1 MDGLVSNFALVMGVT
16 GGSDDIKPVLL
27 AGLAGLAAGAFSMAA
42 GEYTSVASQS
52 EFALAQIDKER
63 REIERNGPAEQAELA
78 AMYVDKGVEEG
89 TARDAA
95 AQIHRDVDN
104 AVEVHAREEFG
115 VDPHDLASPR
125 LAAASSFV
133 AFALGALVPLLPLL
147 AGIEAVWPI
156 VVLSLIGLFACGAL
170 VTNNTSRSWWYGGVR
185 QLVLG
190 GEAAGVTYVIGDLP
204 GSNPGGPTPPG
215 GAPTGFFCP
224 GGAANPAPPRG
235 PVCATRDG
243 PL

>member
-1 MDGLVSNFALVMGVT
+1 MTEAIDHEHPDVTGGWLRPAVFGAMDGLVSNFALVMGVT
-16 GGSDDIKPVLL
+16 GGSDDTKPVLL

-115 VDPHDLASPR
+115 VDPHGLASPR

-147 AGIEAVWPI
+147 VGIEAVWPI

-170 VTNNTSRSWWYGGVR
+170 VTNITSRSWWYGGVR

-190 GEAAGVTYVIGDLP
+190 GVAAGVTYVIGDLV
-204 GSNPGGPTPPG
+204 
-215 GAPTGFFCP
+215 GASLG
-224 GGAANPAPPRG
+224 
-235 PVCATRDG
+235 
-243 PL
+243 